1 MKKILA
7 IIVIVLVVG
16 ASGAAAYSL
25 LKEDNIAPTTENM
38 QVTQNTPQ
46 ETTHDDH
53 AGHDH
58 ATTPSSGAVNSTSVD
73 ASAPEASSDVLNSY
87 VEGSDDAP
95 VTIYEFASFSCG
107 HCGNFHNNVL
117 PDLKEQVIAT
127 GKAKFVFRDY
137 PLNAPAFD
145 AAKLSHCVDQSRHKG
160 MVDMLFKNQERWL
173 SSKDYRKTLSQM
185 GRLAGLS
192 EDDFNACLENPELDT
207 ALLTQ
212 TKEVQDKYNLH
223 STPSFVI
230 VSQDGRIETMSGV
243 RPVSDFEAVINK
255 LQ

>member
-1 MKKILA
+1 MKNF
-7 IIVIVLVVG
+7 IIFVVVLLVVG
-16 ASGAAAYSL
+16 ASGAAAYSF
-25 LKEDNIAPTTENM
+25 LKDDTTPPAETENVQM
-38 QVTQNTPQ
+38 AQN
-46 ETTHDDH
+46 EH

-58 ATTPSSGAVNSTSVD
+58 AAPQETSGAVNSTAVD
-73 ASAPEASSDVLNSY
+73 ASAPDASSDVLNTY
-87 VEGSDDAP
+87 AEGSDDAP

-117 PDLKEQVIAT
+117 PDLKEKIVAT

-145 AAKLSHCVDQSRHKG
+145 AAKLSHCVDQNRHKG